1 MSVSEKQKRRS
12 RQNRLNLFITCSVL
26 LLTFAL
32 ADGNFTQ
39 RINEIGKSL
48 DRAIFKMLDTEQTT
62 YTEFDANVTYYS
74 STHFN
79 PKGMGG
85 LYNLTT
91 LFMRLLQ
98 PEGELYPTGE
108 CFKGGKVVDLFRSVV
123 KWRHSN

>member
-1 MSVSEKQKRRS
+1 MSVSEKHRRS
-12 RQNRLNLFITCSVL
+12 RLNRINFLITCSVL

-32 ADGNFTQ
+32 ADGNFTK

-48 DRAIFKMLDTEQTT
+48 DRAIYEMLELVQTN

-85 LYNLTT
+85 LYNITGW
-91 LFMRLLQ
+91 FMKLLQ
-98 PEGELYPTGE
+98 PDGQLYPEGECIIIT
-108 CFKGGKVVDLFRSVV
+108 C
-123 KWRHSN
+123 